1 MEKMESGAKRD
12 TDEQELNLQNQTKV
26 ISNQIKESIRKDN
39 LQSLIYD
46 LK

>member
-1 MEKMESGAKRD
+1 MESGAKRD
-12 TDEQELNLQNQTKV
+12 TDEQELNIQKQTKI
-26 ISNQIKESIRKDN
+26 ISNQIKENIKKDN

>member
-1 MEKMESGAKRD
+1 MESGAKRD

>member
-1 MEKMESGAKRD
+1 MESGAKRD
-12 TDEQELNLQNQTKV
+12 TDEQELSNQKQTKM
-26 ISNQIKESIRKDN
+26 ISNQIKENIKKDN

>member
-1 MEKMESGAKRD
+1 MESGAKRD

-26 ISNQIKESIRKDN
+26 ISNQIKESIKKDN